1 MAAAGDAQEI
11 SFFFGDRS
19 CLEIDWNGSGQIF
32 VKRRFVFM
40 DRRNVVY
47 WKVGCV
53 DKNFP
58 IKPSA
63 LERSLAVQ
71 DDN

>member
-11 SFFFGDRS
+11 SFLG
-19 CLEIDWNGSGQIF
+19 IDPPWKSIGSGQIF